1 MTYLL
6 DVNVL
11 IALIDRRH
19 VHHRSA
25 TGWFTTQGQGN
36 WASCLLTEN
45 GVLRIIGNPRY
56 RNSPGS
62 PVAVWHVLRKL
73 RRIGRHRFW
82 PDDLS
87 LLDSALI
94 DAEHLLSHEQ
104 LTDTYLL
111 ALAVS
116 KGGRLATFDARLA
129 TSPVRGDAAALHLI
143 PQS

>member
-1 MTYLL
+1 MTHLL
-6 DVNVL
+6 DINVL

-25 TGWFTTQGQGN
+25 TDWFTVRGQGD
-36 WASCLLTEN
+36 WATCPLIEN
-45 GVLRIIGNPRY
+45 GVLRIVGNPRY

-62 PVAVWHVLRKL
+62 PVAVWHVLREL
-73 RRIGRHRFW
+73 RGTGRHSFW
-82 PDDLS
+82 PDDFS

-94 DAEHLLSHEQ
+94 DVEKLLSHEQ

-116 KGGRLATFDARLA
+116 KGGQLATFDARLA
-129 TSPVRGDAAALHLI
+129 TSPVRGGAEALHLI
-143 PQS
+143 PQG